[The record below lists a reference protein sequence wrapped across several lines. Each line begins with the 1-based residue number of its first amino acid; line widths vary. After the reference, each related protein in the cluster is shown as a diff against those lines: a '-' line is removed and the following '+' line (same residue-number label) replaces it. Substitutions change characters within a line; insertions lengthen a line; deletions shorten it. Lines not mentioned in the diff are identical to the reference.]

1 MAIGLHILQVFG
13 MYSLWPFGII
23 LWLFGLLYS
32 EKSGNPVGGNIS
44 MA

>member
-23 LWLFGLLYS
+23 WLFGLLYS